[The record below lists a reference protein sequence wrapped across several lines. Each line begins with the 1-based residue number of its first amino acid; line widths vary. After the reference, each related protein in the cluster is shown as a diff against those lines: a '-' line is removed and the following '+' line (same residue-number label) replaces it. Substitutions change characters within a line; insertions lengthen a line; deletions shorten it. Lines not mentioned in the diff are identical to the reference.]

1 VPPDK
6 EIILPSGTDPWEI
19 VGYEAG
25 QFRGTGAELSHPV
38 RLSTQVLRNAVVES
52 AVLHARILCDILLS
66 RTNADDDIR
75 LTELHLPGD
84 VDPVSDKVDKKLLD
98 QLAADYGNR
107 RTPGTPCWEFNK
119 MLAHPTTERS
129 TSYDYSKALS
139 TLGPTIDKSLSEI
152 EKLRNVSFPPIA

>member
-1 VPPDK
+1 M
-6 EIILPSGTDPWEI
+6 
-19 VGYEAG
+19 
-25 QFRGTGAELSHPV
+25 
-38 RLSTQVLRNAVVES
+38 VES

-107 RTPGTPCWEFNK
+107 RTPGTPCWEFGQD
-119 MLAHPTTERS
+119 ARA
-129 TSYDYSKALS
+129 SYDGK
-139 TLGPTIDKSLSEI
+139 KH
-152 EKLRNVSFPPIA
+152 KLRLFESTEYARPDDRQDSL

>member
-1 VPPDK
+1 M
-6 EIILPSGTDPWEI
+6 
-19 VGYEAG
+19 
-25 QFRGTGAELSHPV
+25 
-38 RLSTQVLRNAVVES
+38 VES

-107 RTPGTPCWEFNK
+107 RLSGTPCWEFNK
-119 MLAHPTTERS
+119 MLAHPDDGKEAQATTIRKHWEYARP
-129 TSYDYSKALS
+129 D
-139 TLGPTIDKSLSEI
+139 DRQDSL
-152 EKLRNVSFPPIA
+152 